1 MGEMLEV
8 WGVDSLQEM
17 LDTSPLQH
25 PSQVGDLFATLGLAK
40 LGRGPYLGSAV
51 GVV

>member
-1 MGEMLEV
+1 MLEV

-25 PSQVGDLFATLGLAK
+25 PSQVVAE
-40 LGRGPYLGSAV
+40 SAAMDR
-51 GVV
+51 